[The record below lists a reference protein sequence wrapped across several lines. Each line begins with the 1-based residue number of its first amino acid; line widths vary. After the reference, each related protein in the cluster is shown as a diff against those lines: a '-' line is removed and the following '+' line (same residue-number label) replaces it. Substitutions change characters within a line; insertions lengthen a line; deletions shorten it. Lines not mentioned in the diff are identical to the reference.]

1 MAVWKCTVSLVEGQ
15 DGRWWSE
22 WKCCCDC
29 DHCSHNSKRQ
39 QLLRVVFTGQQVV
52 QLVRSSQPSQKVQI
66 VQRPQVRISPR
77 IHIY

>member
-1 MAVWKCTVSLVEGQ
+1 MAVWECTVSLVEGQ
-15 DGRWWSE
+15 DDKVWAG

-29 DHCSHNSKRQ
+29 DYCSHNRKRQ

-66 VQRPQVRISPR
+66 VQRPQVRIGPR
-77 IHIY
+77 IHIN